1 MTASFF
7 ISAVLLL
14 LFKFKYGIVLKM
26 YLDLPIAAVTI
37 FVPYFLGIAFFVG
50 GISGLL
56 GISGGFILTPFMI
69 ALGVPASIAV
79 GTSSVQI
86 FAASFHA
93 VVTYYRNKT
102 IPYRAAFS
110 LIGGGVLGVAL
121 GVMIFRYLSVYYNLD
136 IIIRYSFVILL
147 LSVACLLFVPPPQDH
162 KHLNLNALTRLDMV
176 KLSSV
181 GVVIGILS
189 GILGIGGGFLI
200 IPALIYFLS
209 VDSKQAVVLSQ
220 TNIVCVSLLSFIMH
234 AVINHN
240 IDYVL
245 AIILVVGGVL
255 GSSVGLWFHHK
266 LSRKTSRYIFI
277 TIVVVTACILIYD
290 LCVH

>member
-1 MTASFF
+1 
-7 ISAVLLL
+7 
-14 LFKFKYGIVLKM
+14 M

-37 FVPYFLGIAFFVG
+37 FVPYFLVIAFFVG
-50 GISGLL
+50 AMSGLL

-69 ALGVPASIAV
+69 ALGVPTSFAV

-86 FAASFHA
+86 FASSFHA
-93 VVTYYRNKT
+93 VVTYYRKKT
-102 IPYRAAFS
+102 IPYRAALS
-110 LIGGGVLGVAL
+110 LIWGGVLGVAL

-136 IIIRYSFVILL
+136 MIIRYSFIILL
-147 LSVACLLFVPPPQDH
+147 LLVAGLLFVPPPHAH

-209 VDSKQAVVLSQ
+209 VDSKQAVILSQ
-220 TNIVCVSLLSFIMH
+220 TNIACVSLLSFIMH
-234 AVINHN
+234 AAINHN

-245 AIILVVGGVL
+245 AIILVVGGIA
-255 GSSVGLWFHHK
+255 GSSVGLWFHHTV
-266 LSRKTSRYIFI
+266 SRNTSRYIFI
-277 TIVVVTACILIYD
+277 AIVTVTACVLIYG
-290 LCVH
+290 LWGH

>member
-1 MTASFF
+1 
-7 ISAVLLL
+7 
-14 LFKFKYGIVLKM
+14 M

-37 FVPYFLGIAFFVG
+37 FIPYFLGVAFFVG
-50 GISGLL
+50 AISGLL

-69 ALGVPASIAV
+69 ALGIPASIAV

-93 VVTYYRNKT
+93 VITYYRNKT
-102 IPYRAAFS
+102 IPYRAALS
-110 LIGGGVLGVAL
+110 LILGGVLGVVL
-121 GVMIFRYLSVYYNLD
+121 GVMIFRSLSVYYNLD
-136 IIIRYSFVILL
+136 MIIRYSFVILL
-147 LSVACLLFVPPPQDH
+147 LSVACLLFVPPPHEH

-209 VDSKQAVVLSQ
+209 VNSKQAVVLSQ
-220 TNIVCVSLLSFIMH
+220 TNIACVSLLSFIMH
-234 AVINHN
+234 AAINHN

-245 AIILVVGGVL
+245 AVILVVGSVL
-255 GSSVGLWFHHK
+255 GASVGLWFHHK
-266 LSRKTSRYIFI
+266 ISRKTSRYIFI
-277 TIVVVTACILIYD
+277 TIVVVTACVLIYG
-290 LCVH
+290 LWVH